1 MSINFDKA
9 LGVHPDALKVRAE
22 RTRILAANI
31 ANENTPGFQARD
43 LDFSAA
49 MQQSGGEGGGLSL
62 GTDDGEALYRVP
74 YAATQDGNTVELGVE
89 QASFSQNASDFQTS
103 LTFLNM
109 QLKGLAKAIA
119 GQ

>member
-1 MSINFDKA
+1 MSIDFDKA
-9 LGVHPDALKVRAE
+9 MGSHPEALKLRGE

-31 ANENTPGFQARD
+31 ANENTPGFQAREM
-43 LDFSAA
+43 DFSAA
-49 MQQSGGEGGGLSL
+49 MQSLSDGGATAFDSSA
-62 GTDDGEALYRVP
+62 DGALYRVP
-74 YAATQDGNTVELGVE
+74 YHPTQDGNTVEIGVE
-89 QASFSQNASDFQTS
+89 QAAFAQNANDFQTT